1 MKSESIL
8 RNGESA
14 LRRAAMDYLARREHS
29 FYELKKKLHTKFPQV
44 KTDVIHDVVHALRVE
59 NLQND
64 ERFVESY
71 SRYRKS
77 RGFGYRHIRHALKL
91 RKVENKQVDK
101 YLVLNDSEWVEL
113 AISVIRKK
121 WGGRGPAEMTSIERS
136 KIIRFME
143 SRGFLFSQIDQAMT
157 LL

>member
-29 FYELKKKLHTKFPQV
+29 FYELKQKLHVKFPRL
-44 KTDVIHDVVHALRVE
+44 KPEIIHDTVHALRVE

-71 SRYRKS
+71 SRYRKGL
-77 RGFGYRHIRHALKL
+77 GFGYRHIRHSLKL
-91 RKVENKQVDK
+91 RKVENEQVDRH
-101 YLVLNDSEWVEL
+101 LASDDPEWITLAVNVIQKKRGERNSVEMNSL
-113 AISVIRKK
+113 
-121 WGGRGPAEMTSIERS
+121 ERL
-136 KIIRFME
+136 KITRFME
-143 SRGFLFSQIDQAMT
+143 SRGFSFSQIHQAID